1 MFPSSVENLS
11 QTREWTYTIE
21 GRSSQAGHDRQALGL
36 FLQKYVSN
44 FHCADPFYGGR
55 WRGEATG
62 STYPSREEYM
72 WQELIAHCH
81 SEMK

>member
-44 FHCADPFYGGR
+44 FHAPTRFTVGGGAER
-55 WRGEATG
+55 RPAQRIPRVKNTCG
-62 STYPSREEYM
+62 
-72 WQELIAHCH
+72 
-81 SEMK
+81 KN